1 MSKLVELNEE
11 NLFGLEMKTE
21 NSQLPTYIF
30 EEIESELTGIIID
43 ENSAEEETDGALRNI
58 VENIRNEID
67 GFVENRDLKKF
78 LFTLTKIFTILLNVK
93 VDNSEKIIRVVE
105 ITISSIVKRWSELN

>member
-11 NLFGLEMKTE
+11 NIFGLEVKTE
-21 NSQLPTYIF
+21 NSQLPTYLF
-30 EEIESELTGIIID
+30 EEIESELTGVIID
-43 ENSAEEETDGALRNI
+43 ENSAEEETDGAFDVIRNI

-78 LFTLTKIFTILLNVK
+78 LFTLTKIFTLLLNVK
-93 VDNSEKIIRVVE
+93 VYNSEKIIR
-105 ITISSIVKRWSELN
+105 IVKIAILSKVKR

>member
-21 NSQLPTYIF
+21 NSQLPTYLF
-30 EEIESELTGIIID
+30 EEIESELTGVIID
-43 ENSAEEETDGALRNI
+43 ENSAEEETDGAFDVIRNI

-67 GFVENRDLKKF
+67 GFVKNRDLKKF
-78 LFTLTKIFTILLNVK
+78 LFTLTKIFTLLLNVK
-93 VDNSEKIIRVVE
+93 VDNSEKIIRIVK
-105 ITISSIVKRWSELN
+105 IAISSIVKR